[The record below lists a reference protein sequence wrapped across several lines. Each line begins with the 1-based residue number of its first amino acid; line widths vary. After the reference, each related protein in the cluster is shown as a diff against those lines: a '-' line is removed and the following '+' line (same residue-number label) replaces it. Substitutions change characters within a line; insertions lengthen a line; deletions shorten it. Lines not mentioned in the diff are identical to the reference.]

1 MSALLTGL
9 FFYSAAGTAAAQC
22 LTSGLNEE
30 DQLAMARG
38 LFEDGLFSASSET
51 AKCYLEEFSESTA
64 REEVFFLLA
73 EALRKGGDLQGAVK
87 AYDELNKNFPNSKT
101 YRDNALLQKGISL
114 AISRKYPAAIETLKS
129 LLHDFPQT
137 TYRDEAHYWLGYATS
152 YSAELSRKKNKKEA
166 LWEYL
171 ASTQHFI
178 EARPETLRSKQQQ
191 ERWYLMGRAWWFLKD
206 ITKAEEAWSQYLK
219 RSKSIEPEQASN
231 LKYQLATSFQQEKNY
246 AKAEK
251 WFARI
256 AKEHPDS
263 KLASASTFL
272 RAEMAYADSVQK
284 TKTEALDS
292 LSISRLVKYY
302 KLYLDKK
309 DNEHQALTYYRIG
322 VLQQTDQPNETI
334 SAFQKYLNTKDKTY
348 ATEVLY
354 RLGYLYIET
363 NHQKKAIQTFEKY
376 LSMKDKTYTA
386 EVHYRLGNLFI
397 ETKQH
402 KKAIQ
407 IFEKYLNM
415 NDKTYTAEVY
425 YRLGYLFI
433 ESKQQKKAI
442 QIFEKYL
449 STNNKTYTAEVHYHL
464 GNLYIETKQQKKAIQ
479 TFEKYL
485 NTNDKTYG
493 SEVLYQLAYL
503 YIEAKRPK
511 KAIQIFEKYLSMKDK
526 TLISEVHYRLGY
538 LYLET
543 KQQKKAIESFEEYL
557 NSKAKTYSAEV
568 NYQLA
573 FLYIETKQ
581 QKKAIKIFEKYL
593 STNDKTYVSEVLYRL
608 AFLYIDAN
616 QQKKA
621 IDSFNK
627 YLNLKDKTHTAEVQ
641 YQLGFLYIETKQQK
655 KAIKIF
661 EKYLAGDDEEHLAEI
676 QLRLGYLYIETKQQ
690 KKAIKIFEKYLA
702 SGAILYTAETQL
714 SLGYLYVE
722 AKKPFLAIAALEEV
736 RLHPDYQR
744 NYELLQTLMELYREN
759 VSEEKYVR
767 FLLTV
772 ISDHNLEE
780 KVRHDFHTQLIIEY
794 FEQKKC
800 ERLISELNND
810 PGYMQNSKISNTKE
824 WQHLIYMRGSCLIE
838 TKRWNEARSD
848 LRQIRDTEKYR
859 GQSIRMLL
867 EAHKHLEDWKSIT
880 WEFQEVYDRKSPV
893 LTTTDFQLWVFAAQ
907 RRQDFQSL
915 ERLEIIYERW
925 KKSFPDDSQ
934 KLDEVNRYISGK
946 YLQELTEQENWKGV
960 SSHIRKELQLGY
972 ISLDDQIFSQ
982 LLFAEQ
988 KLENWAGVMSAYAL
1002 LRKHDPK
1009 RAETLDTL
1017 ISQAEAAEKLG
1028 KKELSLGY
1036 YRQALKVKPLN
1047 EKDKKKQ
1054 IEIKKYLAQSSFEKW
1069 IEKEEWSK
1077 VTKAIRQ
1084 EVKTKKRILDDANF
1098 ELLLY
1103 AENQKSGS
1111 KKHNGI
1117 LDAYDLL
1124 RKHVP
1129 KRTETLDELI
1139 NQAEAAEKL
1148 GKKELSLKYYQQA
1161 LKVKPLNE
1169 KDKKKQIEIK
1179 KYLAQSSFKKWI
1191 EKEEWSKVTKAIR
1204 QEVKAK
1210 MRILDDANFE
1220 LLLYAENQKS
1230 GSKKYNGILDAYALL
1245 ARYNKEKTL
1254 TVKAQIDQ
1262 GYAAEKLGGY
1272 RRAKGYYRRA
1282 LKKVPDNNVDLVLQL
1297 VGELKQL
1304 YERSKDYKSLVSI
1317 YKRAYSAL
1325 KKSSRPKKEYRTYAY
1340 LIGYHQSSH
1349 LKQNNKARIWL
1360 MRSDGGGSS
1369 PQELQ
1374 SAFWVAKLDLEA
1386 NKPEMA
1392 LKRLKELAGRK
1403 VPKNSSLYVQIHF
1416 ELGTLYHLKEKWKSA
1431 LRHYRLV
1438 AKARAPAELKQF
1450 QKAAKEKAKE
1460 IDNYLK
1466 SIQSSQG

>member
-1 MSALLTGL
+1 MKKTNPKIVPKLRFWSISALLTGL
-9 FFYSAAGTAAAQC
+9 FFYTAAGTAAAQC

-256 AKEHPDS
+256 AKDHPDS

-442 QIFEKYL
+442 QIFENYL
-449 STNNKTYTAEVHYHL
+449 STNNKTYMAEVHYHL

-627 YLNLKDKTHTAEVQ
+627 YLSLKDKTHAAEVQ
-641 YQLGFLYIETKQQK
+641 YQLGFLYIGTKQQK

-810 PGYMQNSKISNTKE
+810 PGYLQNSKISNTKE

-1077 VTKAIRQ
+1077 VTRAIRQ
-1084 EVKTKKRILDDANF
+1084 EVKTKKRILDD
-1098 ELLLY
+1098 E
-1103 AENQKSGS
+1103 
-1111 KKHNGI
+1111 
-1117 LDAYDLL
+1117 
-1124 RKHVP
+1124 
-1129 KRTETLDELI
+1129 
-1139 NQAEAAEKL
+1139 
-1148 GKKELSLKYYQQA
+1148 
-1161 LKVKPLNE
+1161 
-1169 KDKKKQIEIK
+1169 
-1179 KYLAQSSFKKWI
+1179 
-1191 EKEEWSKVTKAIR
+1191 
-1204 QEVKAK
+1204 
-1210 MRILDDANFE
+1210 NFE

-1282 LKKVPDNNVDLVLQL
+1282 LKKVPDKNVDLVLQL